1 LNVSDFAVA
10 DAPNLARIL
19 TLASLTGIVNRL
31 AGKGIAF
38 TKLEVPFTQTGDTAT
53 MTNARAMGA
62 ALGLT
67 ADGTLD
73 LEKKTA
79 SLRGTIVPAYSINS
93 ALGKI
98 PLIGRIFTGQKGGG
112 VFAATYQLSGD
123 LAKPKITVNPLAAL
137 APGFLRN
144 LIGILG
150 TEFQGKPP
158 SSEIIDPN

>member
-1 LNVSDFAVA
+1 
-10 DAPNLARIL
+10 
-19 TLASLTGIVNRL
+19 
-31 AGKGIAF
+31 
-38 TKLEVPFTQTGDTAT
+38 

-150 TEFQGKPP
+150 TESKGKPP
-158 SSEIIDPN
+158 SRKIIDPN